1 VRVRLLESAVETD
14 VLTFRA
20 LQMGDPVS
28 ALQLYAG
35 PLLDGFTL
43 PEPAFDDWLKVE
55 RAALQEMACET
66 FERAARWAG
75 EQGDYR
81 RAIELARRLVKID
94 PYREASHRQ
103 LMELLAATGARAD
116 AIRQYQACEKLL
128 GDELGV
134 EPEAETTAL
143 LSQIKAGES
152 VSRADL
158 ASNAEPDAR
167 PFGTMSLPHNPS
179 IAVLP
184 FTNMSGDP
192 GQEYFADGMAED
204 IITALSRFRS
214 LFVIAR
220 TSTFTYKGLAVDVK
234 KVAHDLGVRYVLEGS
249 VRRIGKRIRVTGKLI
264 DAQTGNNI
272 WAERYDREDVD
283 LHAIQDEIT
292 DAIVAAIEPEV
303 DAAERGRVLRKAPET
318 LDAWGLYQKGL
329 SAYYSSTE
337 QGFQTA
343 VDFFDRVNVIDP
355 GFALAYAM
363 GAEARFRFVAN
374 WNPEHSEILLAEAT
388 TKAQHAIAL
397 DPRDSMCLAA
407 DARIHAWQGEFDL
420 AIAKANQA
428 VALNPN
434 HAHAHHVR
442 GVVLAMANQPQ
453 GALDALDQAIRL
465 NPNSVFL
472 AGFQMVRSAALF
484 QLGRFDEAVE
494 WGRRSVR
501 SANPRVIAFA
511 ILAASLSELE
521 RMDEAQDVLKQ
532 LFELQPNFR
541 LSRIS
546 GPLSRTAGP
555 RLADALRKAGAPE

>member
-1 VRVRLLESAVETD
+1 
-14 VLTFRA
+14 
-20 LQMGDPVS
+20 MGDPVS

-94 PYREASHRQ
+94 PYREACHRQ
-103 LMELLAATGARAD
+103 LMELLAATGAWAD

-167 PFGTMSLPHNPS
+167 PFGTMSLPDNPS

-234 KVAHDLGVRYVLEGS
+234 KVAHDLGVRYILEGS

-318 LDAWGLYQKGL
+318 LDAWGLYQKKL

-442 GVVLAMANQPQ
+442 GVVLAMAHQPQ

-521 RMDEAQDVLKQ
+521 RMDEAKDVLKQ
-532 LFELQPNFR
+532 LP
-541 LSRIS
+541 IS
-546 GPLSRTAGP
+546 GSVEYWGHSVAPQVPDWPMPYARLVP
-555 RLADALRKAGAPE
+555 RSKISAYDT